1 MNEENDLDFTKEE
14 AITIVSDA
22 TKENVGK
29 TINAVKDIAKN
40 VKSKA
45 NRATTAARKTVANK
59 TVAKK
64 KIAKRVKVAFCV
76 QYHGKEA
83 SKETILDRIQ
93 EEWEKTHKL
102 SDIKTIEIYLKVEE
116 NTAYCMINGDI
127 KIDIKLF

>member
-1 MNEENDLDFTKEE
+1 MNEENSSDFTKEE

-45 NRATTAARKTVANK
+45 NIATTAARK

-83 SKETILDRIQ
+83 SKETILDRLQ

>member
-1 MNEENDLDFTKEE
+1 MNEENSSDFAKEE

-29 TINAVKDIAKN
+29 TINVVKGIAKN

-45 NRATTAARKTVANK
+45 NIATTAARK

-64 KIAKRVKVAFCV
+64 KIAKRVKVGFCV
-76 QYHGKEA
+76 QYNGKEA

>member
-1 MNEENDLDFTKEE
+1 MNEENSLDFTKEE

-22 TKENVGK
+22 TKQNVGK
-29 TINAVKDIAKN
+29 TINVVKDIAKN

-64 KIAKRVKVAFCV
+64 KIAKRVNVAFCV
-76 QYHGKEA
+76 QYHGKEV
-83 SKETILDRIQ
+83 SKEIILDRIQ
-93 EEWEKTHKL
+93 EEWVKTHRL